1 MGQGGGKPAS
11 VSFIQDVQSMC
22 VAGEMK
28 KGRESEG
35 RRERRGRED
44 EKGQGGREEGIKGKK
59 GKGAEEG
66 LEA

>member
-1 MGQGGGKPAS
+1 MGEKKSAC
-11 VSFIQDVQSMC
+11 VSYITDLQSMC

-44 EKGQGGREEGIKGKK
+44 EKG
-59 GKGAEEG
+59 
-66 LEA
+66 